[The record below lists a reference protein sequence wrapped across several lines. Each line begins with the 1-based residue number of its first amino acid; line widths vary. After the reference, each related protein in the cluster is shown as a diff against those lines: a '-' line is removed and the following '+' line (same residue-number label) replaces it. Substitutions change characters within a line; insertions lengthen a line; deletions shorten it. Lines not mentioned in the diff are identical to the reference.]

1 MTSFNAATCSN
12 QDFAVRL
19 AHSHQLC
26 AEVAR
31 ARGDRSA
38 AERNDALAS
47 EYLHTAMGYRREHAD
62 ELTF

>member
-1 MTSFNAATCSN
+1 MTFSLATCSN
-12 QDFAVRL
+12 QDFGARM
-19 AHSHQLC
+19 AQSFQLC

-38 AERNDALAS
+38 AERNDALAA
-47 EYLHTAMGYRREHAD
+47 EHLHAAMGYRREHSD